1 MSTHTENVKMSV
13 PKLIGLV
20 LGPLLFVL
28 TLLFMDPSEDLSSKA
43 IFVLASTLWIAVW
56 WITEPIPIPATS
68 LMPLVLFP
76 LGGVMDA
83 GTTASNYGADIIFL
97 FLGGFMLA
105 IAMERWNLHTRVA
118 LNIINV
124 IGTTT
129 SKIILGFMLA
139 TGIMSMF
146 VSNTAAVMIMIP
158 IGLALILEAENL
170 VGTHDNKKLRKFEKV
185 LVLSIGYAGTIGGL
199 GTLIGT
205 PPLIILSGQ
214 MQEMFGFEINFAKWM
229 MVGIPTVI
237 ILLIL
242 SWLYL
247 TLFVFKSDMKE
258 LPGGKET
265 IQKELNKLGKMTS
278 EEITVL
284 VLFLLAAILWIVRGF
299 VKNVELFSLVQDG
312 TIAIFI
318 TVLLFIM
325 PARSKG
331 GKILDW
337 SVARDVPWGVL
348 LLFGGG
354 LAIAKAITESGLDKW
369 LSAQLILVK
378 GLPVILIIAIVALFV
393 LMLTEITSN
402 TATATMILPL
412 LGALAITLDVHPMIL
427 MAPAAMAA
435 NCAFMLP
442 VGTPPNAIVF
452 GTGKVSIKDM
462 VSAGFWLNIIAWI
475 VIVIVSIV
483 FLPIIFN
490 FDISPFPSAFK

>member
-1 MSTHTENVKMSV
+1 
-13 PKLIGLV
+13 
-20 LGPLLFVL
+20 
-28 TLLFMDPSEDLSSKA
+28 
-43 IFVLASTLWIAVW
+43 
-56 WITEPIPIPATS
+56 
-68 LMPLVLFP
+68 MPLVLFP

-83 GTTASNYGADIIFL
+83 GQTAANYGADIIFL

-129 SKIILGFMLA
+129 SRIILGFMLA
-139 TGIMSMF
+139 TAIMSMF

-158 IGLALILEAENL
+158 IGLALILEAESL
-170 VGTHDNKKLRKFEKV
+170 VGNDNNKVIRKFEKV
-185 LVLSIGYAGTIGGL
+185 LVLAIGYAGTIGGL

-214 MQEMFGFEINFAKWM
+214 MQEMFAFEINFAKWM
-229 MVGIPTVI
+229 MVGIPVVI

-247 TLFVFKSDMKE
+247 TIFVFKSDLKE

-265 IQKELNKLGKMTS
+265 IQNELKQLGKMTM

-284 VLFLLAAILWIVRGF
+284 VVFFLAALLWIVRGF
-299 VKNVELFSLVQDG
+299 VSDIQLFSLVQDG

-318 TVLLFIM
+318 TVLLFIL

-331 GKILDW
+331 GNILDW
-337 SVARDVPWGVL
+337 SVAKDVPWGVL

-354 LAIAKAITESGLDKW
+354 LTIAKAITESSLDVW
-369 LSAQLILVK
+369 LSAQLVMVK
-378 GLPVILIIAIVALFV
+378 GLPIILIVAIVSLFV

-452 GTGKVSIKDM
+452 GTGKVAIKDM
-462 VSAGFWLNIIAWI
+462 VSVGFWLNIIAWI
-475 VIVIVSIV
+475 VIVIVAIV
-483 FLPIIFN
+483 LLPIVFN
-490 FDISPFPSAFK
+490 FDISPFPSTFK

>member
-1 MSTHTENVKMSV
+1 MTEHIQPVKMSM

-20 LGPLLFVL
+20 LGPLLFIL
-28 TLLFMDPSEDLSSKA
+28 TLVFMSASEDLSKQA
-43 IFVLASTLWIAVW
+43 IFVLAATIWIAVW

-68 LMPLVLFP
+68 LLPLVLFP
-76 LGGVMDA
+76 LGGVMNA
-83 GTTASNYGADIIFL
+83 GATAANYGADIIFL

-118 LNIINV
+118 LNIINI

-129 SKIILGFMLA
+129 SRIILGFMLA

-170 VGTHDNKKLRKFEKV
+170 VGNHKNDALRKFEKV
-185 LVLSIGYAGTIGGL
+185 LVLAIGYAGTIGGL

-214 MQEMFGFEINFAKWM
+214 MNEMFGFEINFAKWM
-229 MVGIPTVI
+229 LVGVPTVL
-237 ILLIL
+237 ILLIV

-247 TLFVFKSDMKE
+247 TTFVFKSDMKN

-265 IQKELNKLGKMTS
+265 IQAELKKLGKMS
-278 EEITVL
+278 MEEITVL
-284 VLFLLAAILWIVRGF
+284 VIFILAAVLWIVRGF
-299 VKNVELFSLVQDG
+299 VKNIELFSLVQDG

-318 TVLLFIM
+318 TVLLFVM
-325 PARSKG
+325 PAKSKG

-354 LAIAKAITESGLDKW
+354 LTIAKAITESALDQW
-369 LSAQLILVK
+369 LSAQLVMVK
-378 GLPVILIIAIVALFV
+378 GMPVILIVAIVALFV

-412 LGALAITLDVHPMIL
+412 LGALAITLNVHPMIL

-452 GTGKVSIKDM
+452 GTGKVTIKDM
-462 VSAGFWLNIIAWI
+462 VAAGFWLNIIAWI
-475 VIVIVSIV
+475 IIVIVAMI
-483 FLPIIFN
+483 FLPIVFDFN
-490 FDISPFPSAFK
+490 ITPFPEIFK

>member
-1 MSTHTENVKMSV
+1 
-13 PKLIGLV
+13 
-20 LGPLLFVL
+20 
-28 TLLFMDPSEDLSSKA
+28 
-43 IFVLASTLWIAVW
+43 
-56 WITEPIPIPATS
+56 
-68 LMPLVLFP
+68 
-76 LGGVMDA
+76 MDA
-83 GTTASNYGADIIFL
+83 GQTAANYGADIIFL

-129 SKIILGFMLA
+129 SRIILGFMLA
-139 TGIMSMF
+139 TAIMSMF

-158 IGLALILEAENL
+158 IGLALILEAESL
-170 VGTHDNKKLRKFEKV
+170 VGNDNNKVIRKFEKV
-185 LVLSIGYAGTIGGL
+185 LVLAIGYAGTIGGL

-214 MQEMFGFEINFAKWM
+214 MQEMFAFEINFAKWM
-229 MVGIPTVI
+229 MVGIPVVI

-247 TLFVFKSDMKE
+247 TIFVFKSDLKE

-265 IQKELNKLGKMTS
+265 IQNELKQLGKMTM

-284 VLFLLAAILWIVRGF
+284 VVFFLAALLWIVRGF
-299 VKNVELFSLVQDG
+299 VSDIQLFSLVQDG

-318 TVLLFIM
+318 TVLLFIL

-331 GKILDW
+331 GNILDW
-337 SVARDVPWGVL
+337 SVAKDVPWGVL

-354 LAIAKAITESGLDKW
+354 LTIAKAITESSLDVW
-369 LSAQLILVK
+369 LSAQLVMVK
-378 GLPVILIIAIVALFV
+378 GLPIILIVAIVSLFV

-452 GTGKVSIKDM
+452 GTGKVAIKDM
-462 VSAGFWLNIIAWI
+462 VSVGFWLNIIAWI
-475 VIVIVSIV
+475 VIVIVAIV
-483 FLPIIFN
+483 LLPIVFN
-490 FDISPFPSAFK
+490 FDISPFPSTFK